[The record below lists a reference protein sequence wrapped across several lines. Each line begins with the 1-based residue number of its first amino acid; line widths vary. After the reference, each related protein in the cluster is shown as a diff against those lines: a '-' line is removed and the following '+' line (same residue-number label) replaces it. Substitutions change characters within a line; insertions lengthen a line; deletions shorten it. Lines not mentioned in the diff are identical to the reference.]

1 VGEIYNKLYAPR
13 VIENTNIDYNSSDED
28 IVSHIS
34 KWRHVETASEFDRF
48 LKSDRA
54 QALCDILNWWKVSFI
69 ILKLYLFN

>member
-1 VGEIYNKLYAPR
+1 MAEIYNKLYAPQ

-34 KWRHVETASEFDRF
+34 KWRHVESVNEFDCF
-48 LKSDRA
+48 LKADRA
-54 QALCDILNWWKVSFI
+54 QAFCDILNWWKVNFI